1 MLLGQLFFYEKELS
15 RLGTNV
21 VVSDFLNIE
30 IAGTQDYIKDLQ
42 YIENIDEF
50 GLKLKEIFIANY
62 QSLLSQ
68 NGLHQA
74 LSFWKYL
81 TSALQENIDLRPN
94 SEFQKAILEWI
105 LAGSELKDIENNVL
119 GYGKYSNDQ
128 EDFALYYG
136 LHVLY
141 LIYLSQKNSAY
152 AAGDLDLS
160 LLQNQLTESEL
171 SPEPE
176 MLIISSNNIKP
187 LIKNLNCIFVASDS
201 TKEIIVEKT
210 KESLNQFTSIKLI
223 IVDTQDLELLYALK
237 KANTDNVLMVEL
249 NFSGTQENNFFD
261 ALVKQTLGINLN

>member
-15 RLGTNV
+15 RLGSNI
-21 VVSDFLNIE
+21 VVSDFLGIE
-30 IAGTQDYIKDLQ
+30 IAGTQEAIKDLQ
-42 YIENIDEF
+42 GIDNIDEF

-62 QSLLSQ
+62 EVLLSE
-68 NGLHQA
+68 NKLYKA

-81 TSALQENIDLRPN
+81 TSAIQENIDLRPS

-105 LAGSELKDIENNVL
+105 LAGSELKDLENNVL

-152 AAGDLDLS
+152 SASDLDLS
-160 LLQNQLTESEL
+160 MLQNEGLVTEL
-171 SPEPE
+171 AAEPE

-187 LIKNLNCIFVASDS
+187 LMNNLNCIFVASDS
-201 TKEIIVEKT
+201 SKEVIVEKA
-210 KESLNQFTSIKLI
+210 KAALNDFSTIKLI
-223 IVDTQDLELLYALK
+223 IVDTQDQELLYALK
-237 KANTDNVLMVEL
+237 KANTTNVLLVEL

-261 ALVKQTLGINLN
+261 LLVKQTLGINLN